1 LAGETVMNAIN
12 ESVSLLSIGADGWG
26 DDLLRGAARTL
37 ELGAL
42 SLLFGI
48 AFGLILA
55 GGKLSRSP
63 FLRIPASG
71 YTLFIRGVPEFL
83 VLLLVY
89 FGSEQIINQS
99 AISMG
104 LNGDFAVSRFAAAV
118 AGLSLIFA
126 AYACDVFRGAYLS
139 VPKGQMEAAIAVGM
153 SPTKAFIRVR
163 LPQLWRFA
171 IPGLGNLWMVMLKDT
186 SLAAVLAV
194 DELLRVAKLAGETT
208 RLPLLFLCTAGLLYL
223 AMTALS
229 DLIRARIEA
238 RSRRGLPES

>member
-1 LAGETVMNAIN
+1 MMETVGGPVA
-12 ESVSLLSIGADGWG
+12 LLSLGADGWG
-26 DDLLRGAARTL
+26 DDLLRGALRTV
-37 ELGAL
+37 ELGGL
-42 SLLFGI
+42 SLLFGM
-48 AFGLILA
+48 AFGLLLA

-89 FGSEQIINQS
+89 FGSEQLISQV
-99 AISMG
+99 AISLG
-104 LNGDFAVSRFAAAV
+104 YSGDVSVSPFAAAV

-126 AYACDVFRGAYLS
+126 AYACDVFRGAYLA
-139 VPKGQMEAAIAVGM
+139 VPEGQIEAAAAIGM
-153 SPTKAFIRVR
+153 SPVKVFLRIR

-208 RLPLLFLCTAGLLYL
+208 RLPLLFLTAAGLLYL

-229 DLIRARIEA
+229 DLMRARVERRA
-238 RSRRGLPES
+238 RRGLPET